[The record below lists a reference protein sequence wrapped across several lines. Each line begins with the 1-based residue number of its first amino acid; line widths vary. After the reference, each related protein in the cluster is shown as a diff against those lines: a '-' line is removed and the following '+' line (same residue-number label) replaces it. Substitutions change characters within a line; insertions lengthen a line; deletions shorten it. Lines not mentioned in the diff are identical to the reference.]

1 MTTLFTLEGHHLGDG
16 FFMPGETHWACL
28 FVELA
33 VAHPATQKGVAGCS
47 GLPWSLKNGLHPLL
61 SGQYWEET
69 WAAVLEL
76 ALGPLLPPFPKQL
89 FFPTVEKGKACM
101 SEA

>member
-1 MTTLFTLEGHHLGDG
+1 MIALADEARSELCLLC
-16 FFMPGETHWACL
+16 ETPSRASRLHKEAASCR
-28 FVELA
+28 
-33 VAHPATQKGVAGCS
+33 
-47 GLPWSLKNGLHPLL
+47 GLLWSLENGLHPLL
-61 SGQYWEET
+61 SGQHWEET

-89 FFPTVEKGKACM
+89 FFPTVEKGKARM

>member
-1 MTTLFTLEGHHLGDG
+1 MPFCGAHCRVPANEKDPGLLRHL
-16 FFMPGETHWACL
+16 
-28 FVELA
+28 
-33 VAHPATQKGVAGCS
+33 S
-47 GLPWSLKNGLHPLL
+47 WSLKDEMHPLL
-61 SGQYWEET
+61 SGQHWEET
-69 WAAVLEL
+69 WAAALEL